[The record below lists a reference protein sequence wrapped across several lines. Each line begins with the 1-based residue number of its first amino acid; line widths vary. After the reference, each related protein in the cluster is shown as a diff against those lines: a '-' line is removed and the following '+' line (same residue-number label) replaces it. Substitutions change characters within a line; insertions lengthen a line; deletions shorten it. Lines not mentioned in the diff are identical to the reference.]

1 MMSTVLFR
9 IAIALNLGL
18 SILFSQT
25 EISSWQ
31 GRLDLGVQ
39 QLRLVVHLTMTG
51 DSCQATF
58 DSPDQQANG
67 IAFSSCRVKADS
79 TVLMANNIKAAYLG
93 VYKGNDSISGEW
105 NQGGMKLPLN
115 LARKTLAE
123 SSGPSSERPQTP
135 VPPFSYEIQDVKFLN
150 SKAGISLSGTLTTP
164 AGKGPFPA
172 VVLISGSGPQNRDE
186 EILGHKPFAVIA
198 DYLTRKGYAV
208 LRYDDRGMGSS
219 EGVFEMATTF
229 DFAEDAEAAWNYL
242 STRDQIQKNAIG
254 LLGHSEG
261 GIVAAIIA
269 SRNKKCAF
277 VISMAGPG
285 ISHDLLLLEQ
295 ANAILS
301 TSSQG
306 SENMAEV
313 MAFNKS
319 CYDILK
325 QEKNKAILEARIRK
339 LCDDY
344 FVSGNS
350 DYEGGE
356 KAAKKQSDL
365 MVKTLLSPWFYT
377 FINIEPEKY
386 WKKVK
391 CPVLAIN
398 GELDMQV
405 LPVSNL
411 RGIQKS
417 LPKKTKLKS
426 CFIELNKLNHLFQ
439 PAITGRPEE
448 YNSINIT
455 IEESAL
461 NLIADWLSK
470 TIK

>member
-1 MMSTVLFR
+1 MISIVFSR
-9 IAIALNLGL
+9 IAILFNLCIAVL
-18 SILFSQT
+18 YAQT
-25 EISSWQ
+25 ETSSWQ
-31 GRLDLGVQ
+31 GRLDLGAQ
-39 QLRLVVHLTMTG
+39 KLRLNVHLIRTG
-51 DSCQATF
+51 NSCKATF

-67 IAFSSCRVKADS
+67 IAFSSCIIKADS
-79 TVLMANNIKAAYLG
+79 ILLLAENIKAAYLG
-93 VYKGNDSISGEW
+93 VYKGNDSILGEW

-115 LARKTLAE
+115 LERTSKVE
-123 SSGPSSERPQTP
+123 SSNQQQERPQTP
-135 VPPFSYEIQDVKFLN
+135 KPPFPYEIQEIKFTN
-150 SKAGISLSGTLTTP
+150 SRAGITLVGTLTTP
-164 AGKGPFPA
+164 TGIGPFPA

-186 EILGHKPFAVIA
+186 EILEHKPFAVLA
-198 DYLTRKGYAV
+198 DYLTRKGIAV
-208 LRYDDRGMGSS
+208 LRYDDRGVGSS
-219 EGVFEMATTF
+219 EGVFEKATTF
-229 DFAEDAEAAWNYL
+229 DLADDAEAAWNYL
-242 STRDQIQKNAIG
+242 STQSQIKNNAIG

-261 GIVAAIIA
+261 GVIAAIIA
-269 SRNKKCAF
+269 ARNKKCAF
-277 VISMAGPG
+277 VVSMAGPG
-285 ISHDLLLLEQ
+285 IAHDKLLLEQ

-301 TSSQG
+301 TSTKG
-306 SENMAEV
+306 SEGMAEI

-325 QEKNKAILEARIRK
+325 QEKNKAILEARIQK
-339 LCDDY
+339 LCEDY
-344 FVSGNS
+344 FISGNS
-350 DYEGGE
+350 DYAGGE
-356 KAAKKQSDL
+356 TAAMKQADL

-448 YNSINIT
+448 YSTINTT

-470 TIK
+470 TNK